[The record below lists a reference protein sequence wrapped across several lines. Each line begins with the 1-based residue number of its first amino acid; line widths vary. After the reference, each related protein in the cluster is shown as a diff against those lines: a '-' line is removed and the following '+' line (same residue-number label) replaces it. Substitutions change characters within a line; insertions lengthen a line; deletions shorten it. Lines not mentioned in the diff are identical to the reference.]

1 MTRQEISAEKQTKIE
16 SKKAILELK
25 SPASQIKNL
34 LDELNC
40 RLNECCSKRAKDS
53 KDIDLN

>member
-1 MTRQEISAEKQTKIE
+1 MNRQEISAEKQTKTE
-16 SKKAILELK
+16 SEKVILELK

-34 LDELNC
+34 LDGLNC
-40 RLNECCSKRAKDS
+40 RLNEYRSKRAKDS